1 MSLAC
6 FLSYLECQTQFEKM
20 GGGYKK
26 GSRNYKNEK
35 WRGRECSFID
45 NEFISLFKYI
55 ACLVNEKW
63 NENDKTSK
71 SILLYNFF
79 TVELKSNRHVP

>member
-1 MSLAC
+1 M
-6 FLSYLECQTQFEKM
+6 
-20 GGGYKK
+20 K
-26 GSRNYKNEK
+26 G
-35 WRGRECSFID
+35 RGCSFID

-71 SILLYNFF
+71 NILLHNFF
-79 TVELKSNRHVP
+79 TVEL